1 MPKSKKCPPG
11 KIRNPATG
19 RCVIDRMKP
28 CPPGKV
34 RNQETNRCHTPK
46 SPKRKSPKKVSLKKK
61 VSPKKKV
68 SYKSPKRKSPKKMQ
82 IGLKLAM
89 KVLKKALSEIDDD
102 EVKKSLKR
110 SVKKKVNPIN
120 VFKRVV
126 RRAEKDGM
134 IDNAE
139 ELIEIAKQGMEHAR
153 AKKENKRK

>member
-1 MPKSKKCPPG
+1 MPKKCPPG

-19 RCVIDRMKP
+19 RCIIDRMKP
-28 CPPGKV
+28 CPPGKI
-34 RNQETNRCHTPK
+34 RNPETNRCHTPK
-46 SPKRKSPKKVSLKKK
+46 VPPKK
-61 VSPKKKV
+61 VSPKK
-68 SYKSPKRKSPKKMQ
+68 SNKKTP

-89 KVLKKALSEIDDD
+89 KILKKALREVEDDD
-102 EVKKSLKR
+102 VKKSLTR
-110 SVKKKVNPIN
+110 TVKKKVNPIN

-126 RRAEKDGM
+126 RRAEKDGK

>member
-1 MPKSKKCPPG
+1 MPKKCPPG

-19 RCVIDRMKP
+19 RCIIDRMKP
-28 CPPGKV
+28 CPPGKI
-34 RNQETNRCHTPK
+34 RNPETNRCHTPK
-46 SPKRKSPKKVSLKKK
+46 VPPKKVSPKRKSPKKVS
-61 VSPKKKV
+61 
-68 SYKSPKRKSPKKMQ
+68 PKRKSPKKVSPKKSNKKTP

-89 KVLKKALSEIDDD
+89 KILKKALREVEDDD
-102 EVKKSLKR
+102 VKKSLTR
-110 SVKKKVNPIN
+110 TVKKKVNPIN

-126 RRAEKDGM
+126 RRAEKDGK

>member
-1 MPKSKKCPPG
+1 
-11 KIRNPATG
+11 
-19 RCVIDRMKP
+19 
-28 CPPGKV
+28 
-34 RNQETNRCHTPK
+34 
-46 SPKRKSPKKVSLKKK
+46 
-61 VSPKKKV
+61 
-68 SYKSPKRKSPKKMQ
+68 
-82 IGLKLAM
+82 M

>member
-11 KIRNPATG
+11 KVRNPATG
-19 RCVIDRMKP
+19 RCIIDRMKP

-34 RNQETNRCHTPK
+34 RNPETNRCYTPK
-46 SPKRKSPKKVSLKKK
+46 SPKRKSPKKA
-61 VSPKKKV
+61 SPKKKV
-68 SYKSPKRKSPKKMQ
+68 SNSPKRKSSKKTQ

-102 EVKKSLKR
+102 EVKKTLKR